1 MTRQRALLRETG
13 TAHLMAISGMHIA
26 LAASVGWLL
35 ARVIQ
40 LVLPARRIGYLMP
53 LLISGLTAAAY
64 CWISGSHPP
73 AQRAMLA
80 LTLWLATRIAG
91 WQLSNW
97 QVWTLCVG
105 SLLWLD
111 PLTVLSESFW
121 LSALAVAML
130 ILWFQWFPLPPR
142 FRQPRRWLLLRLL
155 HLQLGMMILM
165 APLQIFLFHGLSLS
179 ALVANPAGGAGSV
192 ADYRAVDSAGD
203 AVAAAC
209 NRRSALAAGRSVGQP
224 GDAGAGARRL
234 VALERYAA
242 GGAAAL
248 GRAGAV
254 AQRLAREGADALR
267 AVALA
272 VVLAQ

>member
-1 MTRQRALLRETG
+1 
-13 TAHLMAISGMHIA
+13 
-26 LAASVGWLL
+26 
-35 ARVIQ
+35 
-40 LVLPARRIGYLMP
+40 MP

-142 FRQPRRWLLLRLL
+142 FRQPRRWLMLRLL

-179 ALVANPAGGAGSV
+179 ALGSV
-192 ADYRAVDSAGD
+192 ADYRAFDSAGD
-203 AVAAAC
+203 AVAATC
-209 NRRSALAAGRSVGQP
+209 NRRSAMATGRSVGQP
-224 GDAGAGARRL
+224 GDAGAGVAARRL

-254 AQRLAREGADALR
+254 AQRLAREGADALLR

-272 VVLAQ
+272 VVLAQQCPAG